1 MISIPVRYRDAAG
14 RLYADDIS
22 VDEARAL
29 VASLQRQLDAL
40 DPDAAIAEAER
51 RMVEA
56 WERARALSGMA
67 GSVLSN
73 VEETLALEHARDC
86 ALETWD
92 VRKAAWLELVE
103 AREAKGGGV

>member
-40 DPDAAIAEAER
+40 DPDAAIADAER
-51 RMVEA
+51 RMIEA
-56 WERARALSGMA
+56 HRRARDLSDMEDNALDQRLRPRLGMA
-67 GSVLSN
+67 RRRAYAETSRLG
-73 VEETLALEHARDC
+73 EEWLA
-86 ALETWD
+86 
-92 VRKAAWLELVE
+92 LVE
-103 AREAKGGGV
+103 ARDAKGDR